1 MKSKDQVIIFHDDQT
16 ITIHSVKEKMEDCV
30 ETDENILSLV
40 DAKTRV
46 NTTNGGIIYIF
57 HLDLPAKVEAEK
69 LKQLR
74 RSVALKRALDFDKE
88 TGTDWAKFVPW
99 IIAGL
104 AIIF

>member
-1 MKSKDQVIIFHDDQT
+1 MKNKDQVLIFHENQT
-16 ITIHSVKEKMEDCV
+16 ITIHTVKEKMEDCI
-30 ETDENILSLV
+30 ETAENILSLR
-40 DAKTRV
+40 DASTHV
-46 NTTNGGIIYIF
+46 NTSNGGIMYIY